1 MTPIGTAVFS
11 ITSPLGRSTRD
22 STAPTGSGRA
32 ATSRIPWAMPAMRS
46 GLSASRSSITSEMV
60 PRAASRSWTLAARM
74 SAVRSSRARAISIS
88 ARFFNSVSARAMA
101 PLAPLAFFSSSI
113 VVIDVTLFKS
123 FRLRPASRSSCVHGP
138 NFDSF
143 L

>member
-1 MTPIGTAVFS
+1 MGTAVFS

-46 GLSASRSSITSEMV
+46 GLSASRSNITSEMV

-88 ARFFNSVSARAMA
+88 ARFFNSVSARARA
-101 PLAPLAFFSSSI
+101 PLVPLAFFSSSI